1 MYARTTAYKEEMLKE
16 LRDNSY
22 VYVYLGLI
30 NQEAQDNAEI
40 TSELAD
46 FSQIDIFG
54 NPKFEAYYSTAEEN
68 FSNDSSYFMPEPN
81 LYNALNQGAVSKDLK
96 GAITFVFST
105 SQEKIGGL
113 TIDFGEIYPTEF
125 EATNGRETY
134 TYHPSKGGQ
143 FIARGNFTDSD
154 YITITPISMIGG
166 EQRLRIHSVLF
177 GIGFQ
182 FGNKDLI
189 STKRANTIHHLS
201 EELPQKSFEFTID
214 NLNQDWT
221 IDNPNSYSGSL
232 KEMQIVQVTYGRELE
247 DGSIYKIPSGY
258 MALQSWSSNHT
269 TASFKAVGF
278 LDYSTTTY
286 YQGKVE
292 EITLYDLAEKVFED
306 MGITSYKIDVYLKR
320 LSTKN
325 PLPIDY
331 HKNCLQMI
339 ANAGLCAMYED
350 GNGVI
355 TLKASIA
362 SPDYTV
368 TVENYEP
375 FSNLASLTGSVSTY
389 NFASAELDYS
399 NDDTFFIQS
408 IETQQQTG
416 VVSMMG
422 EELRITLVFE
432 ATWTFTGLTLSFG
445 VKYPS
450 AVTIEE
456 YYSDTISAVNTFE
469 PNSVEYY
476 IDHEFYEVDKIV
488 IKFAVDEGKRV
499 HINRLLIG
507 AMTDYTIREKDM
519 RELPNATQTDR
530 IRSVNIKYFDFI
542 ATEKQMTATVNAD
555 KGENLVT
562 FDNPCLN
569 YELSTEENVT
579 LEITD
584 SGAYYI
590 IFTASDEAKVLITAN
605 QYEKAENTVSVE
617 LRETGQDLTL
627 ENDLISSR
635 ELAEK
640 VAAWYAEYYGA
651 EIEYSLNYRGE
662 PALDCGDR
670 IFLENRFIDNNMI
683 LVTSEELS
691 TSTGMNL
698 SNKITARRLTK
709 IDYELD

>member
-1 MYARTTAYKEEMLKE
+1 
-16 LRDNSY
+16 
-22 VYVYLGLI
+22 
-30 NQEAQDNAEI
+30 
-40 TSELAD
+40 
-46 FSQIDIFG
+46 
-54 NPKFEAYYSTAEEN
+54 
-68 FSNDSSYFMPEPN
+68 
-81 LYNALNQGAVSKDLK
+81 
-96 GAITFVFST
+96 
-105 SQEKIGGL
+105 
-113 TIDFGEIYPTEF
+113 
-125 EATNGRETY
+125 
-134 TYHPSKGGQ
+134 
-143 FIARGNFTDSD
+143 
-154 YITITPISMIGG
+154 
-166 EQRLRIHSVLF
+166 
-177 GIGFQ
+177 
-182 FGNKDLI
+182 
-189 STKRANTIHHLS
+189 
-201 EELPQKSFEFTID
+201 
-214 NLNQDWT
+214 
-221 IDNPNSYSGSL
+221 
-232 KEMQIVQVTYGRELE
+232 MQIVQVTYGRELE

-375 FSNLASLTGSVSTY
+375 FSNLAALTGSVSTY

-416 VVSMMG
+416 VVSVMG